1 MLGDA
6 DIFLGDFAVDA
17 TFTINDQ
24 PLVVRGLLDVAD
36 IDVLT
41 GEQTGATHVLLVETA
56 KVATVRR
63 DTPVSIGASHYTV
76 RRDPR
81 RIDDGA
87 FSQVLLTKK

>member
-6 DIFLGDFAVDA
+6 EIFLSDFGIDA
-17 TFTINDQ
+17 TFTVNAQ
-24 PLVVRGLLDVAD
+24 PVVVRGLLDVSD

-41 GEQTGATHVLLVETA
+41 GEQTGATHVLMVETV
-56 KVATVRR
+56 KVSGVRR
-63 DTPVSIGASHYTV
+63 DTPVSIGVDQYTV

-81 RIDDGA
+81 RIDDGV